1 MPSLKTRLTLL
12 ALLNSLTI
20 VGCQN
25 TGAPPAQTLHEEAV
39 SQPSNHYIPVQ
50 RYGRYTLVELAPE
63 AAQQNLLLQ
72 VIDINLPSAWSISV
86 GDALNYILLRS
97 GYRLC
102 DSTSENAALFTLP
115 LPAAHLKIGPM
126 ELRDA
131 LQMLA
136 GPAWSL
142 QTHERLRQICFIP
155 AFESASAGTSTR
167 AFAMPEA
174 TR

>member
-1 MPSLKTRLTLL
+1 MPSFKISLPLL
-12 ALLNSLTI
+12 LLLSLANA
-20 VGCQN
+20 GCHS
-25 TGAPPAQTLHEEAV
+25 TGALPTQTPPEEAV
-39 SQPSNHYIPVQ
+39 AQPSDYYLPVQ

-86 GDALNYILLRS
+86 GDALNYVLLQS

-115 LPAAHLKIGPM
+115 LPAAHLKVGPM
-126 ELRDA
+126 VLRDA

-155 AFESASAGTSTR
+155 AVESASAETSINISTLS
-167 AFAMPEA
+167 EA